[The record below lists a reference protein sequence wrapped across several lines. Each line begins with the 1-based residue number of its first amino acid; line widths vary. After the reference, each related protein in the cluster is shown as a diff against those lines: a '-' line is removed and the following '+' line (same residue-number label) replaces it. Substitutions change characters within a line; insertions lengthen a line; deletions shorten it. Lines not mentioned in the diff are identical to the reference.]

1 MNINLYVTHRLAA
14 AFFFYKN
21 YKNKEEFKEFFSI
34 GFF

>member
-21 YKNKEEFKEFFSI
+21 YKNKEEFFSM